1 MTMKKTVYI
10 LLIAAVAAQ
19 ACSTDFLEVEP
30 TTTVPEETSYAS
42 ESDITKALM
51 AAYAPLQALDFC
63 SSDTYRPRGEYHPY
77 QFISDILADDY
88 NAVGGS
94 GPGDCPYLQ
103 LMFDFRL
110 TPEQSLI
117 ELWRNL
123 YIGIYRC
130 NIVVNRADGIEG
142 LSDATKVRL
151 VSEAR
156 YLRAFYY
163 HILWKFWGAVPYYD
177 VNPNGSSVGY
187 IVPQVSEDELYAKIM
202 EDLDAATAP
211 GALPDAV
218 KIAEVGRANRF
229 AAYMLR
235 ADVVMLKKDE
245 SRYGSVLA
253 QLQEL
258 IGSNIYALTP
268 AFEDIWKDEGEW
280 NCESIWEINYADN
293 PSNRDW
299 GDIFAPGGTIYPTFV
314 CPDSYKG
321 TRFAREGYGFGP
333 VSPALKA
340 AFEEGDTRRDATI
353 MDFNTDAME
362 GEKYNPRQ
370 GDTGMFNK
378 KYMGRIDG
386 SSNYIGST
394 CPELNFRTN
403 LRIYRYSEAL
413 LRAAELLVRTGGSQ
427 EEADR
432 YLNAVRARAFGVAP
446 EDLKGKARTATLDNL
461 LEEYRLEF
469 AMEGHRFFD
478 LVRFDRAD
486 AVLGAKGYNALK
498 RYLPIPQ
505 SEIDR
510 SEGTLK
516 QNNY

>member
-1 MTMKKTVYI
+1 MRMKAKYI
-10 LLIAAVAAQ
+10 LIPLAFLLAA
-19 ACSTDFLEVEP
+19 CTTEFLEVQP
-30 TTTVPEETSYAS
+30 TTIIPEEKSYKT
-42 ESDITKALM
+42 EIDISKALM
-51 AAYAPLQALDFC
+51 AAYSPLQALDFC
-63 SSDTYRPRGEYHPY
+63 SSSTYRPKGEYHPY

-103 LMFDFRL
+103 LMFDYRL

-123 YIGIYRC
+123 YIGIYRS
-130 NIVVNRADGIEG
+130 NIVVNRIGDVSGI
-142 LSDATKVRL
+142 SDANRDRYVA
-151 VSEAR
+151 EAKF
-156 YLRAFYY
+156 LRAFYY

-177 VNPNGSSVGY
+177 VNPDGKDVSY
-187 IVPQVSEDELYAKIM
+187 IVPQISEDELYAKIM
-202 EDLDAATAP
+202 DDLDWCTEP
-211 GALPDAV
+211 GRLPDAV
-218 KIAEVGRANRF
+218 AISQVGRVNRF
-229 AAYMLR
+229 GAYMLR
-235 ADVVMLKKDE
+235 ADVVMLKGDTA
-245 SRYGSVLA
+245 RYPSVLD
-253 QLQEL
+253 QLKQL
-258 IGSNIYALTP
+258 INSDIYALTP
-268 AFEDIWKDEGEW
+268 NFADIWKDSGEW
-280 NCESIWEINYADN
+280 NCGSIWEINYSDN

-340 AFEEGDTRRDATI
+340 AFEEGDTRRDASI
-353 MDFNTDAME
+353 MDFNTDSE
-362 GEKYNPRQ
+362 PGEKYNKRQ

-378 KYMGRIDG
+378 KYMGRSDG
-386 SSNYIGST
+386 YSNYIGSES
-394 CPELNFRTN
+394 PELNFRTN

-413 LRAAELLVRTGGSQ
+413 LRAAELLVRTGGDQ
-427 EEADR
+427 ATADK
-432 YLNAVRARAFGVAP
+432 YLNMVRARAFGVEPA
-446 EDLKGKARTATLDNL
+446 EIGAHARKATLDNL
-461 LEEYRLEF
+461 LDEYRLEF

-478 LVRFDRAD
+478 LVRFDKAD
-486 AVLGAKGYNALK
+486 AVLGAKGYTALK

-505 SEIDR
+505 TEIDR

>member
-1 MTMKKTVYI
+1 MRKTVILFSI
-10 LLIAAVAAQ
+10 LLAAS
-19 ACSTDFLEVEP
+19 CTTGFLEVQP
-30 TTTVPEETSYAS
+30 TVTVPEETSYQT

-63 SSDTYRPRGEYHPY
+63 SSSYRPKGEYHPY
-77 QFISDILADDY
+77 HFISDILADDY

-103 LMFDFRL
+103 LMAQYRL

-123 YIGIYRC
+123 YIGIYRS
-130 NIVVNRADGIEG
+130 NIVVNRMPDIKGI
-142 LSDATKVRL
+142 
-151 VSEAR
+151 SEANATR
-156 YLRAFYY
+156 IVAEARFLRAFYY
-163 HILWKFWGAVPYYD
+163 HILWKFWGSVPYYT
-177 VNPNGSSVGY
+177 VNPDGYDIGY
-187 IVPQVSEDELYAKIM
+187 IVPQISENDLYGKIM
-202 EDLDAATAP
+202 EDLDWATEP
-211 GALPDAV
+211 GRLPDAV
-218 KIAEVGRANRF
+218 AISEVGRVNRF

-235 ADVVMLKKDE
+235 AEVVMLKCDD
-245 SRYGSVLA
+245 SRYASVLG
-253 QLQEL
+253 QLRQL
-258 IGSNIYALTP
+258 ITSGIYALTP
-268 AFEDIWKDEGEW
+268 KYSDIWADDGEW
-280 NCESIWEINYADN
+280 NAESIWEINYADN

-299 GDIFAPGGTIYPTFV
+299 GDIFAPGGTIYPTFL

-333 VSPALKA
+333 VSTALKA
-340 AFEEGDTRRDATI
+340 AYSDGDQRRDASI
-353 MDFNTDAME
+353 MDFNTDALA
-362 GEKYNPRQ
+362 GERYNPRQ

-386 SSNYIGST
+386 SSNYIGSE

-403 LRIYRYSEAL
+403 LRVWRYSDAL
-413 LRAAELLVRTGGSQ
+413 LRAAELIVRTGGDAT
-427 EEADR
+427 EATNL
-432 YLNAVRARAFGVAP
+432 LNQVRARAFSTTPEALAP
-446 EDLKGKARTATLDNL
+446 ALRKDATLDNL
-461 LEEYRLEF
+461 LDEYRLEF

-478 LVRFDRAD
+478 LVRFGKAEE
-486 AVLGAKGYNALK
+486 VLGAKKYTASK

-505 SEIDR
+505 TEIDR

>member
-1 MTMKKTVYI
+1 MTMKKTLI
-10 LLIAAVAAQ
+10 MIAALAAVT
-19 ACSTDFLEVEP
+19 ACSTDFLEVDP
-30 TTTVPEETSYAS
+30 TVTVPEETSYAT
-42 ESDITKALM
+42 EADLTKALM
-51 AAYAPLQALDFC
+51 AAYAPLQVLDF
-63 SSDTYRPRGEYHPY
+63 SSSETYRPRGEYHPI

-103 LMFDFRL
+103 LMFDYRL

-117 ELWRNL
+117 ELWRDL
-123 YIGIYRC
+123 YIGVYRS

-142 LSDATKVRL
+142 LSDAVKTRL
-151 VSEAR
+151 VNEAR
-156 YLRAFYY
+156 FLRAFYY
-163 HILWKFWGAVPYYD
+163 TQLWKFWGSVPYYD
-177 VNPNGSSVGY
+177 VNPDGASVAY
-187 IVPQVSEDELYAKIM
+187 IVPQMSEDALYGKIM
-202 EDLDAATAP
+202 EDLDACTAP

-218 KIAEVGRANRF
+218 MLTEVGRVNRF

-235 ADVVMLKKDE
+235 ADVVMLKQDA
-245 SRYGSVLA
+245 SRYESVLG

-258 IGSNIYALTP
+258 IGADIYALTP
-268 AFEDIWKDEGEW
+268 KFADIWEDAGEW
-280 NCESIWEINYADN
+280 NCESIFEINYADN

-314 CPDSYKG
+314 APDSYKG
-321 TRFAREGYGFGP
+321 TRFTREGYGFGP
-333 VSPALKA
+333 VSVALKSA
-340 AFEEGDTRRDATI
+340 YTAGDSRRDASI
-353 MDFNTDAME
+353 MDFNTDALE
-362 GEKYNPRQ
+362 GEKYNARQ
-370 GDTGMFNK
+370 GNTGLFNK
-378 KYMGRIDG
+378 KYMGRADG

-394 CPELNFRTN
+394 SPELNFRTN

-413 LRAAELLVRTGGSQ
+413 LRASELLVRTQGNLTL
-427 EEADR
+427 ADE
-432 YLNAVRARAFGVAP
+432 YLNEVRSRAFCVPVAELGP
-446 EDLKGKARTATLDNL
+446 LSRKATLENL

-469 AMEGHRFFD
+469 ALEGHRFFD
-478 LVRFDRAD
+478 LVRFGKAEE
-486 AVLGAKGYNALK
+486 VLGAKGYTAQK

>member
-1 MTMKKTVYI
+1 MSMKAKYI
-10 LLIAAVAAQ
+10 LIPLAFLLGS
-19 ACSTDFLEVEP
+19 CTTDFLEVEP
-30 TTTVPEETSYAS
+30 TTIIPEENSYKT
-42 ESDITKALM
+42 ESDISKALM

-103 LMFDFRL
+103 LMFDYRL

-123 YIGIYRC
+123 YIGIYRS
-130 NIVVNRADGIEG
+130 NIVVNRIGDVGGI
-142 LSDATKVRL
+142 SDSRRDRYVA
-151 VSEAR
+151 EAR
-156 YLRAFYY
+156 FLRAFYY
-163 HILWKFWGAVPYYD
+163 HVLWKFWGSVPYYS
-177 VNPNGSSVGY
+177 VNPDGKEVSY
-187 IVPQVSEDELYAKIM
+187 IVPQVSEDELYNKIA
-202 EDLDAATAP
+202 EDLDWCTAP
-211 GALPDAV
+211 GRLPDAV
-218 KIAEVGRANRF
+218 ALTEVGRVNRF
-229 AAYMLR
+229 GAYMLR
-235 ADVVMLKKDE
+235 ADVVMLKQDE
-245 SRYGSVLA
+245 TRYSSVLE

-268 AFEDIWKDEGEW
+268 NFEDIWTEEGEW
-280 NCESIWEINYADN
+280 NCESIWEINYSDN

-333 VSPALKA
+333 VNAALKA
-340 AFEEGDTRRDATI
+340 AFDPADKRRDASI
-353 MDFNTDAME
+353 MDFNTDALP
-362 GEKYNPRQ
+362 GEKYNKRQ

-378 KYMGRIDG
+378 KYMGRADG
-386 SSNYIGST
+386 YSNYIGSDS
-394 CPELNFRTN
+394 PELNFRYN

-413 LRAAELLVRTGGSQ
+413 LRAAELLVRTGGNQ
-427 EEADR
+427 AEADN
-432 YLNAVRARAFGVAP
+432 YLKEVRARAGLAAKP
-446 EDLKGKARTATLDNL
+446 ATLDNL
-461 LEEYRLEF
+461 LDEYRLEF
-469 AMEGHRFFD
+469 ALEGHRFFD
-478 LVRFDRAD
+478 LVRFGKAET
-486 AVLGAKGYNALK
+486 VLAGKGYAANK